1 MDVIGAGVVGEGVV
15 GLGEGVVGLGEGVV
29 GLGEGVVGL
38 AEGVVAL
45 AVGLSI
51 VGFFVGVVVGAGGV
65 LVALVVEVGR
75 EEVVEVAVA
84 VGVEV
89 GSKITN
95 GGNTADPSESPDGV
109 KNVSHQLIG
118 VRISFD
124 TGGTTIASSFAD
136 TSGSRKD
143 FISPSTAQRGAM
155 RMASCPTH
163 NIITTPIGKIKT
175 IRLQSLLLLFGWGVF
190 MMHSPIYVQWA
201 GK

>member
-1 MDVIGAGVVGEGVV
+1 VDVIEV
-15 GLGEGVVGLGEGVV
+15 GEGVV

-45 AVGLSI
+45 AVGLSF
-51 VGFFVGVVVGAGGV
+51 VGFFVGVVVGEGGV
-65 LVALVVEVGR
+65 LVALTVEVGE

-89 GSKITN
+89 GSKMTN
-95 GGNTADPSESPDGV
+95 GGKTAAPPESPDGV
-109 KNVSHQLIG
+109 RKVSHQLIG
-118 VRISFD
+118 VRISLD
-124 TGGTTIASSFAD
+124 TGGTTIASSLAD

-163 NIITTPIGKIKT
+163 NIITTPSGKIKT
-175 IRLQSLLLLFGWGVF
+175 ISLQSLLLLLG
-190 MMHSPIYVQWA
+190 
-201 GK
+201 